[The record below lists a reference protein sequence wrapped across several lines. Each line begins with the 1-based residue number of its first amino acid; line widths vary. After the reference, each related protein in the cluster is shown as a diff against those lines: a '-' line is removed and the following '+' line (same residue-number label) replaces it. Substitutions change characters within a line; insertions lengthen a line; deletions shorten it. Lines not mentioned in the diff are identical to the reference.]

1 MFNRNTY
8 PNDFVDRCI
17 KQFFDKLYITKK
29 LSNGREKAIIDNSPI
44 IGSFIV

>member
-29 LSNGREKAIIDNSPI
+29 LSNGREKSIIDNSPI